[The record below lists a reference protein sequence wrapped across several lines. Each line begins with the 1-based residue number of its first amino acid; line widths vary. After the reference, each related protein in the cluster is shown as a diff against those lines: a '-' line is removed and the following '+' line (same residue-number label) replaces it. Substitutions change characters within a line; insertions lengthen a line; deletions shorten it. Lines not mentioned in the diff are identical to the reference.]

1 VEQERAMDSLFA
13 FSETEL
19 VLFAVMVLVIV
30 FSWREPP
37 RSFWRQVRGQLDQLG
52 YELARRIDRK
62 RWLRRL
68 PVFSAETI
76 HGKEAEFIRERLLR
90 KAPRARFL
98 LLLFLIGVF
107 AWLFARQFG

>member
-1 VEQERAMDSLFA
+1 MDSLFA

-19 VLFAVMVLVIV
+19 VLFAVIVLLII

-52 YELARRIDRK
+52 FELDRRFDRN
-62 RWLRRL
+62 RWRRRL

-76 HGKEAEFIRERLLR
+76 HGKEAEFIRDRLLR
-90 KAPRARFL
+90 KAPLARFV
-98 LLLFLIGVF
+98 LLLFLTGVF
-107 AWLFARQFG
+107 AWWFARQLG